1 MLKKILVRDLRLG
14 MHLHSL
20 SGPWLDHPF
29 WRTRF
34 VLTDPADLAR
44 LHGCGIKE
52 CVFDTAK
59 GLDVLPQPT
68 LDLEAVAQDDIAADG
83 DAAPQPEPEPEPAQ
97 LRTAPRAVSMEDEA
111 SRAAQLCSQARNTV
125 AALFDDA
132 RLGRA
137 VDVGGCQPLVDEISA
152 SMQRNAGAM
161 LGMVRLKS
169 HDDYTFMHSVAVC
182 TLMVVLA
189 RQLGHDE
196 AAVREAGLAGL
207 VHDLGKA
214 KIPLSVLNKPG
225 KLTAEEYQ
233 VMKEHPAI
241 GHRLLL
247 ESGIRNEMALD
258 VCLHHHERPDGQG
271 YPDALSGAAFSPIAR
286 MGAVCDVYD
295 AITSHRPYK
304 EGWLPADS
312 IAKMAAWTKAG
323 KFDPVVFRAF
333 VDCVGIYP
341 VGSLVRLRSQRLA
354 VVIEHNT
361 GAPLTP
367 RVKVFYSV
375 RAQVASAPEVLDLSQ
390 PGCRDSIIG
399 RESNSQ
405 WRFPFLDSLAAPLLP
420 PQVDRQPRRRVMA

>member
-44 LHGCGIKE
+44 LHGCGIQE
-52 CVFDTAK
+52 CVIDTAK
-59 GLDVLPQPT
+59 GLDVLPAAT
-68 LDLEAVAQDDIAADG
+68 LVLDAEPQDAIATEG
-83 DAAPQPEPEPEPAQ
+83 DAAPDPLPDPAQ
-97 LRTAPRAVSMEDEA
+97 LRTASRAVSMEDEA
-111 SRAAQLCSQARNTV
+111 SRAAQLCSQARSTV

-189 RQLGHDE
+189 RQLGYDE
-196 AAVREAGLAGL
+196 ATVREAGLSGL

-233 VMKEHPAI
+233 VIKEHPAI

-247 ESGIRNEMALD
+247 ESGIRNELALD

-271 YPDALSGAAFSPIAR
+271 YPDALSGTAFSQIAR

-304 EGWLPADS
+304 EGWQWRPLS
-312 IAKMAAWTKAG
+312 
-323 KFDPVVFRAF
+323 
-333 VDCVGIYP
+333 
-341 VGSLVRLRSQRLA
+341 GSL
-354 VVIEHNT
+354 
-361 GAPLTP
+361 
-367 RVKVFYSV
+367 
-375 RAQVASAPEVLDLSQ
+375 
-390 PGCRDSIIG
+390 
-399 RESNSQ
+399 ESD
-405 WRFPFLDSLAAPLLP
+405 P
-420 PQVDRQPRRRVMA
+420 